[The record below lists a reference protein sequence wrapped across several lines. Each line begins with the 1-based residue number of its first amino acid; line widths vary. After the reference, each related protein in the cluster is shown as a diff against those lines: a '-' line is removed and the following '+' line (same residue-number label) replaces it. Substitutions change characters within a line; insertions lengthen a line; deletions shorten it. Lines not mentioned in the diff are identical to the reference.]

1 MSRVG
6 RKPIVVPAGVNVEIS
21 GVDVKVSGPKG
32 EMALELPFG
41 ITAEMKAGEIEVVR
55 ADERKQTR
63 ALHGTYRA
71 HIANM
76 LEGVSRGFTKEL
88 EIQGVGYRAALQ
100 GDTLVLN
107 LGFSHAIEYTVPP
120 TVTAVVKDNTKLT
133 LTSVDKQQVG
143 LAAARIRNFS
153 KAEPY
158 KGKGVRY
165 KGEHVRR
172 KSGKTVA

>member
-6 RKPIVVPAGVNVEIS
+6 RKPIEVPAGVSVEIS
-21 GVDVKVSGPKG
+21 GAHVTVKGAKG
-32 EMALELPFG
+32 EMALDLPFG
-41 ITAEMKAGEIEVVR
+41 IKAEHKAGEIVVSG

-63 ALHGTYRA
+63 ALHGTFRA

-76 LEGVSRGFTKEL
+76 IEGVSKGFTKEL
-88 EIQGVGYRAALQ
+88 EIQGVGYRATLQ

-107 LGFSHAIEYTVPP
+107 LGFSHSIEYAVPP
-120 TVTAVVKDNTKLT
+120 TVTIAVKDNTKVT